1 MTTIND
7 KWIDFAIRLQSI
19 AQAGLQY
26 GKDKYD
32 IERYEEIRRI
42 AAEMISAK
50 TGLGYIVNLGSNSAD
65 IALVVIGIIVIAVIG
80 ALLSAVLTRVERWL
94 CPWKE
99 E

>member
-50 TGLGYIVNLGSNSAD
+50 TNI
-65 IALVVIGIIVIAVIG
+65 
-80 ALLSAVLTRVERWL
+80 
-94 CPWKE
+94 
-99 E
+99 

>member
-50 TGLGYIVNLGSNSAD
+50 TNISGKSLQS
-65 IALVVIGIIVIAVIG
+65 
-80 ALLSAVLTRVERWL
+80 VLQ
-94 CPWKE
+94 
-99 E
+99 